1 MKIGAASSLLFFIFP
16 CLLLVSCRVVLL
28 RVVSCRDLAYLVLS
42 LQKPTMWDGRGAIG
56 AGAGFARPETHAM
69 YDLPSAIGKQVVIVL
84 FCHRDSRLAMRLPC
98 LLLVYLCR
106 TLVYGPGKDEFSSSC
121 LSDAH
126 CISIYSPTP
135 EGRINR
141 PSRLDPRAR
150 GPKAQQ
156 IKRLVLGPTKCGQ
169 L

>member
-1 MKIGAASSLLFFIFP
+1 
-16 CLLLVSCRVVLL
+16 VSCRVVSCRFVSF
-28 RVVSCRDLAYLVLS
+28 RVVAYLVLS
-42 LQKPTMWDGRGAIG
+42 LQEPTMWDGRGAIG

-84 FCHRDSRLAMRLPC
+84 CCDRLSL
-98 LLLVYLCR
+98 
-106 TLVYGPGKDEFSSSC
+106 SSC
-121 LSDAH
+121 HAIALSFTSVP
-126 CISIYSPTP
+126 ISYLGLRTWKGTNSVHVAFLTHHISMYSPTP

-156 IKRLVLGPTKCGQ
+156 VKRLVLGPMKCGRP
-169 L
+169 